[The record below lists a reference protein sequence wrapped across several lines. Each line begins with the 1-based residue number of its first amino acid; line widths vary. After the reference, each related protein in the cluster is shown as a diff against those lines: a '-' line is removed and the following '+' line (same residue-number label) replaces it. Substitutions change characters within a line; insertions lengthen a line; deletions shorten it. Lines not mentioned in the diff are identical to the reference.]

1 MPTAPSK
8 REDALRIGKLRLMLI
23 ERLCGDVGLLAS
35 TLLMLSGR
43 RGEAVAVGTASL
55 VLTARS
61 RRP

>member
-1 MPTAPSK
+1 MPTSPSK
-8 REDALRIGKLRLMLI
+8 QEAGLRVGKLRLMLI

-35 TLLMLSGR
+35 TLLVLSGLR
-43 RGEAVAVGTASL
+43 REAVAVGTASL